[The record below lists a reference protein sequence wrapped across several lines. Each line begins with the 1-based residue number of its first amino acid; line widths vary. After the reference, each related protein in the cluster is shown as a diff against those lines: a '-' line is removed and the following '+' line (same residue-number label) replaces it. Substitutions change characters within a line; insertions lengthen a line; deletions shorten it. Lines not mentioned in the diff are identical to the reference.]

1 VAVPLFHSGSL
12 PARRAANRPL
22 KFRHAFLV
30 SIGTPREPGTKEAV
44 MSVIIVAIGGCVG
57 LALLGRAVATTTQRM
72 RSWYRGSVAGSAL
85 ELVVL
90 AALVGGVLGELY
102 RRMRP

>member
-1 VAVPLFHSGSL
+1 VAVCPPDVRLIVRSNSGAGSVAKAGAL
-12 PARRAANRPL
+12 RQ
-22 KFRHAFLV
+22 
-30 SIGTPREPGTKEAV
+30 PGGSGNKEAA
-44 MSVIIVAIGGCVG
+44 MMEIVLAIGGCIAI
-57 LALLGRAVATTTQRM
+57 ALVGRAIATTAQRM
-72 RSWYRGSVAGSAL
+72 RSWYRGSVQGSAV